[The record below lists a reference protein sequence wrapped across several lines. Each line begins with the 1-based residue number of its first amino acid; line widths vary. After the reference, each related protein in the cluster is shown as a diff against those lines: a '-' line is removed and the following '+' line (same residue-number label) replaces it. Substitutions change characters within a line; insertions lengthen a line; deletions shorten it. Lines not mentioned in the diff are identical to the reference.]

1 MLNLIET
8 IVGIISTVVVTAIV
22 VFKHKDRD
30 KK

>member
-8 IVGIISTVVVTAIV
+8 IVGIISTIVVTAIV
-22 VFKHKDRD
+22 VFKYKDRD